1 MSGKEQRMDIAILS
15 SKIFTG
21 NPLQPWAQAL
31 GIDGNRIAV
40 VGTDAEVR
48 KRISSKTHIF
58 EMPDRLITP
67 GLVDAHCHFL
77 NYGMSLKWVN
87 LRNLSSLAACREK
100 IRSAVSD
107 FKPGEWIIG
116 RGWNHNQWQDTT
128 EPTVKDLDDLTP
140 QNPAMM
146 VRACGH
152 CIWLNSLALKTAGI
166 NRNTP
171 NPPGGQIDRDPVT
184 GEPNGLLREA
194 RKLIEAY
201 IPPPTLEE
209 RKNAALR
216 AQEEALRF
224 GLTGVHTCERLEHW
238 EAFEALDK
246 EGRLKIRVHHLLP
259 PEELETASQRGI
271 LSHGGSNHLWFGH
284 VKFFADG
291 SLGAHTAL
299 LHEPYSD
306 SPGEECG
313 IACASLEELQ
323 EKAELAYGFGK
334 SVAIHAIGDLAVT
347 NSLEAIAAARRKH
360 PGQWRDRIEHVQ
372 LVRPQDL
379 KTFNAMDVTAS
390 VQPVFLPTDWR
401 PAEQLWGTD
410 RCRNAYVWKSIRN
423 AGVRQQFG
431 SDAPVEPI
439 RPILG
444 IQAAVTRQGTDG
456 SPADGWHPDEKLSLE
471 ETIEGF
477 TQTAA
482 WTAGKEAE
490 LGFIAPGKKA
500 DLTVFGHDLFTTPA
514 EDWHE
519 VEVEMTVVNGE
530 VVSRK

>member
-1 MSGKEQRMDIAILS
+1 MDIAILS

-21 NPLQPWAQAL
+21 NPDQPRAEAL
-31 GIDGNRIAV
+31 GIEGDRITV
-40 VGTDAEVR
+40 VGTNEAVR
-48 KRISSKTHIF
+48 KGISSRTRVF
-58 EMPDRLITP
+58 EFPDGVVTP

-87 LRNLSSLAACREK
+87 LRNLPSLAACREK
-100 IRSAVSD
+100 IRAAVSD

-128 EPTVKDLDDLTP
+128 EPTLKDLDDLTP
-140 QNPAMM
+140 HNPAMM

-152 CIWLNSLALKTAGI
+152 CIWLNSPALKTAGI
-166 NRNTP
+166 DRNTP
-171 NPPGGQIDRDPVT
+171 NPPGGQIDRDPAT

-194 RKLIEAY
+194 RKLIEAH
-201 IPPPTLEE
+201 IPPCTLEE
-209 RKNAALR
+209 RKQAALK

-259 PEELETASQRGI
+259 PEELEAASKRGI
-271 LSHGGSNHLWFGH
+271 LSGAGSEHLWFRH

-299 LHEPYSD
+299 LHEPYLD
-306 SPGEECG
+306 APEAECG
-313 IACASLEELQ
+313 IACSSKEELQ
-323 EKAELAYGFGK
+323 EKAELAYRYGK
-334 SVAIHAIGDLAVT
+334 DVAIHAIGDLAVT
-347 NSLEAIAAARRKH
+347 NSLEAISAARKKY
-360 PGQWRDRIEHVQ
+360 PGARRDRIEHVQ
-372 LVRPQDL
+372 LVRTRDFEVF
-379 KTFNAMDVTAS
+379 KDMDVVAS
-390 VQPVFLPTDWR
+390 VQPVFLPTDWQ
-401 PAEQLWGTD
+401 PAEKLWGAE
-410 RCRNAYVWKSIRN
+410 RCENAYAWKTIRD
-423 AGVRQQFG
+423 AGVRHQFG

-456 SPADGWHPDEKLSLE
+456 NPAGGWYPDQKLSLE

-477 TQTAA
+477 TKTAA

-490 LGFIAPGKKA
+490 LGSVEPGKKA
-500 DLTVFGHDLFTTPA
+500 DLTVFCQDLFTTPP
-514 EDWHE
+514 EIWHK
-519 VEVEMTVVNGE
+519 VDVEMTMVNGE
-530 VVSRK
+530 VVYRK